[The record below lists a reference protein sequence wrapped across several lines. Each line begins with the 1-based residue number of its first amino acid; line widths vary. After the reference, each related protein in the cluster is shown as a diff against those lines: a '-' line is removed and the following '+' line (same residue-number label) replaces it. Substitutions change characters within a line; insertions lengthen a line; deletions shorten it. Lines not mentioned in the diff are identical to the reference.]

1 MSTCDFSRAHS
12 DPHADAFVAAL
23 DGAAARR
30 AALVLDRQRIVQSA
44 AFRRL
49 QHKTQ
54 VFLSLASDHFRTR
67 MTHTLEVAHL
77 ARWMADALGLDAA
90 LAEVVAL
97 AHDLGHPPFGHA
109 GEVALDHCLRAA
121 GGFEHNRHALRVVE
135 QLEHPYPE
143 FRGLNLTRI
152 VRECLAKHSTR
163 YDRPGGHELQDGRPP
178 PPEGAIAALADRMAY
193 ALHDTLDAL
202 YAGLLTPDEL
212 DVVPLWAEAWRESAK
227 ADGHWLGRV
236 RPAIDRMQSA
246 LMADLRR
253 TARGAEPESG
263 GGPGLS
269 AAGERQLAALGD
281 LLHVRVYRHPELVR
295 MDRKARR
302 IVRRLFDAYVAA
314 PERMPER
321 FAARVA
327 EQGAARVAADYIAGM
342 TDRYCLRMYRLATG
356 RGETA

>member
-1 MSTCDFSRAHS
+1 MKYDLRRANA
-12 DPHADAFVAAL
+12 DPHAELFLNGLEGD
-23 DGAAARR
+23 AARR
-30 AALVLDRQRIVQSA
+30 GALVLDRQRIVQSA

-67 MTHTLEVAHL
+67 LTHTLEVAHL
-77 ARWMADALGLDAA
+77 ARWMAEVLGLDAG

-109 GEVALDHCLRAA
+109 GEAALNRCLAEL
-121 GGFEHNRHALRVVE
+121 GGFEHNRHSLRVVE

-143 FRGLNLTRI
+143 FRGLNLTRV

-163 YDRPGGHELQDGRPP
+163 YDRPGAHELHDGRPP

-193 ALHDTLDAL
+193 ALHDTQDAL
-202 YAGLLTPDEL
+202 YAGLLTPEEL
-212 DVVPLWAEAWRESAK
+212 ETVPLWAEAWRAG
-227 ADGHWLGRV
+227 AAAGGHWLGRV
-236 RPAIDRMQSA
+236 RPTVDRMQNA
-246 LMADLRR
+246 LVADLRR
-253 TARGAEPESG
+253 AARAG
-263 GGPGLS
+263 GDAQSNGPALS
-269 AAGERQLAALGD
+269 AEGESQLAALGD

-302 IVRRLFDAYVAA
+302 VVLRLFAAYVAA

-327 EQGAARVAADYIAGM
+327 QQGAARVAADYIAGM
-342 TDRYCLRMYRLATG
+342 TDRYCLRMHRLLLG
-356 RGETA
+356 RGGVA